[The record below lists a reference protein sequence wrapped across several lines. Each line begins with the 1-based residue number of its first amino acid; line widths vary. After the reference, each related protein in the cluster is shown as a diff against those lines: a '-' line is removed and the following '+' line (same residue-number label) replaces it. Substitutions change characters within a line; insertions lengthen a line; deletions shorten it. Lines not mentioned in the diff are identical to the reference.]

1 MTRRYTSALVAALVA
16 ATSGGATAHAEAP
29 VDKQL
34 SDETTETLWAIP
46 VHSAAVYRGHSA
58 ASGTVGRLRMF
69 TEDRFAEVYV
79 ALASHTDATGREWIK
94 VRLPQRPNGR
104 TGWVA
109 REALGDFK
117 VNRLHLLIDR
127 SRLRAVLRSRGKVVW
142 QARVG
147 VGKRGT
153 ATPAGNFYVRETF
166 KVSGQPMYGTFAIG
180 TSAYSPTLSDWPK
193 GGIIGIHGTNQPG
206 LIPGRPSHG
215 CVRVRNADMAKLRK
229 LIRIG
234 TPIRIK

>member
-1 MTRRYTSALVAALVA
+1 
-16 ATSGGATAHAEAP
+16 
-29 VDKQL
+29 
-34 SDETTETLWAIP
+34 
-46 VHSAAVYRGHSA
+46 
-58 ASGTVGRLRMF
+58 
-69 TEDRFAEVYV
+69 EDRFAEVYL
-79 ALASHTDATGREWIK
+79 ALASHIDASGREWIK

-109 REALGDFK
+109 REALGDFRI
-117 VNRLHLLIDR
+117 NRQHLLIDR
-127 SRLRAVLRSRGKVVW
+127 ARLRATLRVDGKVVW
-142 QARVG
+142 RARIG

-153 ATPAGNFYVRETF
+153 ATPAGRFYVREIF

-193 GGIIGIHGTNQPG
+193 GGIIGISLFAPGLAAGNHGTNQPQ

-215 CVRVRNADMAKLRK
+215 CIRVRNADIAKLRK

-234 TPIRIK
+234 TPIEIK